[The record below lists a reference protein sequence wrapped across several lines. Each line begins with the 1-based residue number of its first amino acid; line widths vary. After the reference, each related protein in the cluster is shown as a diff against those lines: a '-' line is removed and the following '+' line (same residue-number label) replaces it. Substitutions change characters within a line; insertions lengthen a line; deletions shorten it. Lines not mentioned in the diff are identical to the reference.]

1 MKNPEL
7 KRAIFLDLEY
17 TCWADNKPPE
27 GQHREIIQIGVVE
40 VNYTTLQITREMQ
53 FWVVPEFPIS
63 DFCTQFT
70 GIDLKKI
77 KANNGQSLDDA
88 LAAVAKHFGHR
99 TKVAYTWGYDDEN
112 VLSELCDPGWDSLG
126 YEHPFY
132 IIDLAQVFHQ
142 TFQVFKAMSLDKAL
156 DYLGLKFEGEM
167 HTAVVDAKNLAR
179 LHMKMIDILRD
190 ASTACRSSSASDF
203 VESWLPER
211 FWNLDH
217 DPYRK

>member
-1 MKNPEL
+1 MKSPEL
-7 KRAIFLDLEY
+7 KRALFLDLEY
-17 TCWADNKPPE
+17 TCWEHDAMPE
-27 GQHREIIQIGVVE
+27 GQCREIIQIGVVE
-40 VNYTTLQITREMQ
+40 VNYTTPQITREMQ

-77 KANNGQSLDDA
+77 RTNNGRSLDAA
-88 LAAVAKHFGHR
+88 LTAVTKHFGYR

-112 VLSELCDPGWDSLG
+112 ILRELDGQ
-126 YEHPFY
+126 EHPFY
-132 IIDLAQVFHQ
+132 IIDLGQVFHH

-190 ASTACRSSSASDF
+190 ASTAWMDKLPAP
-203 VESWLPER
+203 VEAPGYTGFLAQ
-211 FWNLDH
+211 LD
-217 DPYRK
+217 DYSR